1 MARINTNIP
10 AVVAQRAL
18 RQSQQDLQTSLE
30 RLSTGLRINRGAD
43 DPAGLINSESIRAEI
58 AGFDK
63 AISNSQRATNII
75 ATSEGS
81 LGEISSLLID
91 IQGLI
96 VEAANKGAMSPEEI
110 RANQLQTR
118 PSSRSRALPIRPHSR
133 DENC

>member
-63 AISNSQRATNII
+63 AIGNSQRAVNIV
-75 ATSEGS
+75 ATSEGA

-96 VEAANKGAMSPEEI
+96 VEAANDGAMSPEEI
-110 RANQLQTR
+110 RANQLQIDSAIDSIT
-118 PSSRSRALPIRPHSR
+118 
-133 DENC
+133 